1 MSFKLPFHQFF
12 FNTQIKIVM
21 SLMKHPMASI
31 AHFTLQLYLK
41 WRNYIYFLWKH
52 ILIDSKIILS
62 PIQEWLLEI

>member
-1 MSFKLPFHQFF
+1 
-12 FNTQIKIVM
+12 M

-41 WRNYIYFLWKH
+41 WHNYIYVLWKH